1 MKLFQKLIA
10 APAIISLASGIAV
23 NASEINN
30 SDLGKFS
37 NSSNLVSL
45 SDFKSDTLFPGDW
58 AYDSLKDLTN
68 SPRFNGNSVSRLEAA
83 AELNN
88 LIAGGEGLM
97 NGAAIDRLSDE
108 LGSELAI
115 MKGRVDGLEARVNGI
130 EAGGFSE
137 TSTVSFSVKMAVGAV
152 DGLGATTA
160 LPDGNQTVQ
169 AQYAFDTKIKTS
181 FTGDDSLEVAI
192 DSGSTTAGPVDEF
205 GLNNTADA
213 LKVDGVAYKFPIGDN
228 LTAMFA
234 DNKDAST
241 MFTVACAYGGPSD
254 TLDDCGNVNAVV
266 DNGGA
271 MAGAEYDFGNGLTAA
286 IGYAGNET
294 DLMAKEGI
302 DAYGANAAYTGDNYG
317 VSVTYGLIETGTYGV
332 NENTY
337 TALNGYYSFDNGLN
351 VSAGYEFGDIG
362 GAAASADESINYFL
376 GLNGEVGPGELG
388 AALGTSGGQIENQT
402 EELMYEVYY
411 SYPLND
417 GMTITPLVFIKEK
430 AATTTPDQTGIM
442 VLTSF
447 KF

>member
-10 APAIISLASGIAV
+10 APAIISMASGLAV
-23 NASEINN
+23 NATEINSTDL
-30 SDLGKFS
+30 SDYS
-37 NSSNLVSL
+37 NSNNLVSL

-58 AYDSLKDLTN
+58 AYDSLKGLTN

-108 LGSELAI
+108 LGAELAI
-115 MKGRVDGLEARVNGI
+115 MKGRVDGLEARVNGM

-137 TSTVSFSVKMAVGAV
+137 TATASFSVKMALGAV

-205 GLNNTADA
+205 GLNNTSDQ
-213 LKVDGVAYKFPIGDN
+213 LKVDGVAYKFPIGDSI
-228 LTAMFA
+228 TAMVA
-234 DNKDAST
+234 DNKDGSS

-254 TLDDCGNVNAVV
+254 TLDDCGNVNAVI

-271 MAGAEYDFGNGLTAA
+271 MAGAEYDFGNGFTAA